1 MPNIPI
7 FLSSDDNYAPFVATT
22 IASICDNTKSFCEFY
37 ILDGGISQ
45 ENQAKICELKKR
57 FNNFEIEFIKIDLE
71 REFKDIEYKN
81 SSKYISISTY
91 NRFLIPKLKP
101 NIDKCIYLD
110 VDIIVFGDIQKM
122 FDEELSNYVIAAVPE
137 TYGANPL
144 NETILKISKT
154 HKYFNPGSLIIDC
167 NLWRKNNIA
176 SKLWEIEKKYR
187 KVLKFADM
195 DILNICFQNNYKEL
209 EAKYCFLNQN
219 YFFSDVSRDIFIRHY
234 NGQIKPWH
242 INFEN
247 DVIKDVDIFW
257 NYAKITA
264 FYKELVDKASKID
277 KNELLRQ
284 LRLYKMF
291 NKAQAKKRVE
301 CMEVN

>member
-7 FLSSDDNYAPFVATT
+7 FLSSDNNYAPFVATT

-45 ENQAKICELKKR
+45 ENQAKICELKKQ
-57 FNNFEIEFIKIDLE
+57 FSSFEIEFIKIDLE
-71 REFKDIEYKN
+71 REFDGFVETSCITKSMY
-81 SSKYISISTY
+81 S
-91 NRFLIPKLKP
+91 RFLIPDLKT
-101 NIDKCIYLD
+101 NIKKAIYSD
-110 VDIIVFGDIQKM
+110 VDVIVLGDISKM
-122 FDEELSNYVIAAVPE
+122 YDEELLNYSIAAVPE
-137 TYGANPL
+137 AFGNNPL
-144 NETILKISKT
+144 NKATFDISDT
-154 HKYFNPGSLIIDC
+154 HKYFSSGNLIINC
-167 NLWRKNNIA
+167 ELWRKDNIIQ
-176 SKLWEIEKKYR
+176 KIRQIEKKYR

-195 DILNICFQNNYKEL
+195 EILNICFQNNYKEL

-291 NKAQAKKRVE
+291 SKAQAKKRVE
-301 CMEVN
+301 CMGVN